1 MARSFDQ
8 KPQTVIASL
17 NQGVHLRTTLGLD
30 TNLAERDSADQC
42 LRSRR
47 RAGATKPGTGKG
59 EPEWWG
65 EIGLRRRAGIDLDG
79 PRYQRCPCCEGPRT
93 FDRDRRVCCR
103 CQWHYKMPAPRDEMQ
118 TKVKVAILQLLPDGC
133 DPELAAVL
141 RANSDGRIGLH
152 WLAALVHCR
161 PSSIMTRLEAY
172 LASVR
177 DEFGTV
183 RIVPGKP
190 GDKKR
195 VTTYLDLSG
204 VLPTIKNGARK
215 KARRIERGTSGT
227 YRAIQQ
233 EIPRVNPSTKE
244 TQNPQTQVTHRRQA
258 HQSHV
263 IRALRGVCEQ
273 QNAQEILGDVPR
285 PIITVAPTPESS
297 ITRDPEPVFVPTGHM
312 RPGPGICNN
321 CGGKPCT
328 TMRECQLAYAL
339 RGGPNPA
346 LWGHREPAKVV
357 RITPGVCAGCHS
369 TPCRCS
375 ANYRANIRR
384 GLERRA
390 GCFDDDTPETKAA
403 KVETYEN
410 QKAHEEYLSYWGKDA
425 TFKPNPFAVD
435 KARRQANTDALY
447 DTLAAVPPQEPGR
460 VEATADDW
468 ARAKTDDIDLDA
480 LVAQYRLMASPACG
494 TT

>member
-103 CQWHYKMPAPRDEMQ
+103 CQWHYRVPKTRDEMQ

-133 DPELAAVL
+133 DPTLAAVI
-141 RANSDGRIGLH
+141 RDNSDGRIGLH
-152 WLAALVHCR
+152 WLAANVHCR
-161 PSSIMTRLEAY
+161 PSSIMARLEAY
-172 LASVR
+172 VASIK
-177 DEFGTV
+177 DGFGTLGI
-183 RIVPGKP
+183 RRGRQ

-195 VTTYLDLSG
+195 VTTEFDFSG
-204 VLPTIKNGARK
+204 VHSTIKNGARK
-215 KARRIERGTSGT
+215 KARRIELSTSGT
-227 YRAIQQ
+227 YTRSVAG
-233 EIPRVNPSTKE
+233 
-244 TQNPQTQVTHRRQA
+244 NPQAIPFTQETHDPKTRVAHRRQA

-263 IRALRGVCEQ
+263 IRALRGVSEQ
-273 QNAQEILGDVPR
+273 QNAQEILGVVPK
-285 PIITVAPTPESS
+285 PTIDVAPASESS
-297 ITRDPEPVFVPTGHM
+297 DSCDPAPVFGRFKPVGHM
-312 RPGPGICNN
+312 RPGPGHCNE
-321 CGGKPCT
+321 CGAKFCCT
-328 TMRECQLAYAL
+328 PRECQRAYVL

-346 LWGHREPAKVV
+346 LWERSVATVPANQGHAANKANMQRARE
-357 RITPGVCAGCHS
+357 RWAGCVEGDS
-369 TPCRCS
+369 
-375 ANYRANIRR
+375 
-384 GLERRA
+384 
-390 GCFDDDTPETKAA
+390 PEMKAA
-403 KVETYEN
+403 KVELWEN
-410 QKAHEEYLSYWGKDA
+410 EKADEERRRYWGKDVD
-425 TFKPNPFAVD
+425 FKANPFA
-435 KARRQANTDALY
+435 KSAEQRQAILDSLG
-447 DTLAAVPPQEPGR
+447 DSLAAIPPQEPGR
-460 VEATADDW
+460 IEATADDW
-468 ARAKTDDIDLDA
+468 ARAATDDVDLDA
-480 LVAQYRLMASPACG
+480 LVAQHRLMASPACA